1 MSTHSLR
8 AAVRRALGLVG
19 LASARQVRALQA
31 KVASAKRQ
39 GAEVKGGL
47 AEAKRNAA
55 RWKQKGDEST
65 RRLDKAQ
72 REAERF
78 KARHAESST
87 LVASL
92 QGRLERLKASARAT
106 ALAREHLMAID
117 TKLDI
122 VEGAINVLDRR
133 TRRPA
138 ATRGNDSRTDPTEQ
152 AETKKA

>member
-1 MSTHSLR
+1 MSTHPLR
-8 AAVRRALGLVG
+8 AAARRALGLFG

-31 KVASAKRQ
+31 EVASAKRQ

-47 AEAKRNAA
+47 AKVKHDAA
-55 RWKQKGDEST
+55 RWKQKADESA

-87 LVASL
+87 LVASV

-106 ALAREHLMAID
+106 ALAREHLIAID

-138 ATRGNDSRTDPTEQ
+138 AARGNDSRADPTGQ
-152 AETKKA
+152 AETTKA